1 MKFKTTFSK
10 CLLVFALFCF
20 KNEMINAQSKFKIGL
35 KAGLNVARIVV
46 QNQDPVKIRYSYH
59 LGVTSDLAIS
69 SRLSLQPDL
78 LFSSQGYN
86 LKLDNFLSSVIPIK
100 MNYLILN
107 SPVAFKTKFVHFRL
121 GPYVGYLLSASGD
134 WADYNGNQLDV
145 LSNFNRV
152 DMGLTC
158 GVNFLIKKFFVGING
173 SMGLI
178 SVTKP
183 LLNSAGTVVNKYSD
197 FNQVAQASVGY
208 YF

>member
-1 MKFKTTFSK
+1 MKFMTTFSK

-20 KNEMINAQSKFKIGL
+20 KNEMISAQSKFKIGL
-35 KAGLNVARIVV
+35 KAGLNSARIVV
-46 QNQDPVKIRYSYH
+46 QDQDPVKIRYSYH
-59 LGVTSDLAIS
+59 FGVTSDLAIT

-86 LKLDNFLSSVIPIK
+86 LKIINLLSSAIP

-107 SPVAFKTKFVHFRL
+107 SPLAYKTKFAHFRV

-134 WADYNGNQLDV
+134 WTDYNGNPVDV
-145 LSNFNRV
+145 ISNFNRV

-158 GVNFLIKKFFVGING
+158 GVNFLIKKFFVGLNG

-183 LLNSAGTVVNKYSD
+183 LLNTDGTVFRRFSD
-197 FNQVAQASVGY
+197 FNQVAQASIGY

>member
-1 MKFKTTFSK
+1 MTTFSK

-20 KNEMINAQSKFKIGL
+20 KNEMISAQSNFKIGL
-35 KAGLNVARIVV
+35 KAGLNSARIAV
-46 QNQDPVKIRYSYH
+46 QDQEPVKIRYSYH
-59 LGVTSDLAIS
+59 LGITSDLAIS

-86 LKLDNFLSSVIPIK
+86 LKIINLLSSTIP

-107 SPVAFKTKFVHFRL
+107 SPVAYKTKFAHFRV

-134 WADYNGNQLDV
+134 WTDYNGNPVDV
-145 LSNFNRV
+145 LSSFNRV

-158 GVNFLIKKFFVGING
+158 GVNFLIKKFFVGLNG

-183 LLNSAGTVVNKYSD
+183 LLNTAGTVVKRYSD
-197 FNQVAQASVGY
+197 LNQVAQASVGY